1 MTNLLEA
8 WQNIEAHLKASAE
21 SAVARV
27 ESDLPAVA
35 KFIADASAN
44 PIVTAIAQAEHLGGA
59 TEFLAT
65 VAGMITAFDQQLGAA
80 KAAAAAEAQAAAQAA
95 AEQPPA

>member
-1 MTNLLEA
+1 MSLIEA

-27 ESDLPAVA
+27 ETDLPAVA
-35 KFIADASAN
+35 KFIADASAS
-44 PIVTAIAQAEHLGGA
+44 PVVTAIAQAEHLGGA

-65 VAGMITAFDQQLGAA
+65 IAGMITAFDQQLGAA
-80 KAAAAAEAQAAAQAA
+80 KAQAAADAAQAA
-95 AEQPPA
+95 QPPAA